1 MLLPLCAHLLGLSVL
16 KFGPLKNSEVSESA
30 VFYRTLIKFS
40 SILKLQTGLNP
51 PVFANLKLLVQ
62 RTYHARAHYYYYKKK
77 FRCKQSGLGSF
88 SLHRSSRS
96 RSPLQATIPCLR
108 VGREIL
114 QPLQTGQWPGGK
126 AHGRAEAGGGSN
138 PHPAPGLQ
146 IRPHQGGVFLKKKSY
161 NHGQHPA

>member
-77 FRCKQSGLGSF
+77 FGASSLDSGA
-88 SLHRSSRS
+88 
-96 RSPLQATIPCLR
+96 SPST
-108 VGREIL
+108 
-114 QPLQTGQWPGGK
+114 
-126 AHGRAEAGGGSN
+126 EAPEADHLSK
-138 PHPAPGLQ
+138 PPFHA
-146 IRPHQGGVFLKKKSY
+146 
-161 NHGQHPA
+161 